1 MVQVYTGVNG
11 LKGTVGRIAFLVTPN
26 HVIAHVQGNDL
37 FEMEHVLDNNDRTTS
52 FFSCSL
58 TIILG

>member
-11 LKGTVGRIAFLVTPN
+11 LKGTVGGIAFLVTPN
-26 HVIAHVQGNDL
+26 HVIAHMQGNNL
-37 FEMEHVLDNNDRTTS
+37 LEMEHILNHYDRTTS